1 MARLNKWDTKHLR
14 NGEHYARQI
23 EAIYQAAVREAAAIG
38 ASIPDFSPDKPFS
51 FADYPSTKARIDKL
65 TKTLKSSVTTVILDG
80 IDTEWTLAND
90 KNSELCDTVFGKY
103 AGKLTK
109 EQQRRYYSTNDA
121 ARKAFT
127 QRKTAGLNLSDRVW
141 RYTDQFKA
149 EIEMGLDLG
158 LRDGVSADEMSRQ
171 LRQYLRQPDKLFRRV
186 RDEHGQL
193 HLSKQAAA
201 YHPGAGVY
209 RSSYKNARRLAATE
223 TNLAYRTS
231 DYTRWQQLDFVVG
244 IEIKLSNNHT
254 LGGMPFT
261 DICDQLAGRY
271 PKDFKFT
278 GWHPHCRCHA
288 VSILKT
294 QEEMAADNER
304 IISGEPLTG
313 ESVNKVSDVPDN
325 FKSWIADNKD
335 RIARAKSQPYFLR
348 DNERYAN
355 PKEQFPTIAERAA
368 ARHAARTPMQIE
380 AIRKQWSERK
390 AVRHYGQNVLRY
402 MDGISDVDTLAL
414 SKALNGG
421 DTGRIL
427 SEARRLK
434 ATGKEILS
442 LSRLDNPMQVAREF
456 SMVDAISVNSAVEK
470 KLTGWAHLPLE
481 GRKKKLLF
489 EIEWV
494 EKNKKYAT
502 WPAAQSAYRKELTAV
517 VDAIDWA
524 KINEEF
530 AAASSF
536 KTKSNPYKS
545 LVAKLQEAISTQD
558 KAAAHETLSAIKSK
572 RAYLEKETA
581 KREAQKMLGGGVHKT
596 FAEDAYTQAR
606 KDNAVWCKNTSAS
619 MSKLKGKADEVYMAA
634 SEAETDAAYSYTSG
648 SGYINRP
655 LRGYDRYW
663 DESSFKGIGKVPL
676 DNESPR
682 GPRDIENLTK
692 LIDKSSYDKDIW
704 LQRGIES
711 DGLAGFL
718 QLTNLDEKA
727 VQALVGQ
734 TITDPAFMSCGA
746 AKGTGFSGNIINI
759 YCPKGTKMLYI
770 DGRSAYAH
778 ENEMLLQRNTRFRV
792 TKVEKAGYRY
802 YIDVEVVGQI

>member
-1 MARLNKWDTKHLR
+1 MARLNKWETKHLK

-38 ASIPDFSPDKPFS
+38 AAIPDFSPDKPFS
-51 FADYPSTKARIDKL
+51 FSDYPSTKARIEKL

-80 IDTEWTLAND
+80 IDTEWALAND
-90 KNSELCDTVFGKY
+90 KNSELCDTVFGKF

-121 ARKAFT
+121 ARRAFT
-127 QRKTAGLNLSDRVW
+127 QRKTAGLNLSNRVW

-158 LRDGVSADEMSRQ
+158 LRDGVSADEMSQQ

-254 LGGMPFT
+254 LNGVAFT

-304 IISGEPLTG
+304 IMNGEPLDG
-313 ESVNKVSDVPDN
+313 ESVNKVPDVPDN
-325 FKSWIADNKD
+325 FKSWITDNEE
-335 RIARAKSQPYFLR
+335 RISRAKSLPYFLR
-348 DNERYAN
+348 DNGQYAN
-355 PKEQFPTIAERAA
+355 PKEQLPTLAERAA

-390 AVRHYGQNVLRY
+390 AIRHYGQNVLNY
-402 MDGISDVDTLAL
+402 MDGISDVNTLAL
-414 SKALNGG
+414 SDALNGG
-421 DTGRIL
+421 DMGRIL
-427 SEARRLK
+427 TEARKLK

-442 LSRLDNPMQVAREF
+442 LTRLDNPMQVAREF
-456 SMVDAISVNSAVEK
+456 SMAEAASVNTAVEK
-470 KLTGWAHLPLE
+470 KIAGWAHLSLE
-481 GRKKKLLF
+481 ERKKKLLF

-502 WPAAQSAYRKELTAV
+502 WSAAQNAYRKELTAV

-530 AAASSF
+530 AASASF

-545 LVAKLQEAISTQD
+545 LVAKLQEAISGQD
-558 KAAAHETLSAIKSK
+558 KAAAQETLSAIKAK
-572 RAYLEKETA
+572 RLYLEKETA
-581 KREAQKMLGGGVHKT
+581 KREAQKLLGGGVHKT
-596 FAEDAYTQAR
+596 FAEDAYSQAR
-606 KDNAVWCKNTSAS
+606 KDNAIWCKTTGTSE
-619 MSKLKGKADEVYMAA
+619 SKLKGKADEVYRAA
-634 SEAETDAAYSYTSG
+634 TEAEKDAAYQYTSG

-663 DESSFKGIGKVPL
+663 DDSSFKGVGKVPL

-682 GPRDIENLTK
+682 GPKDIENLTK
-692 LIDKSSYDKDIW
+692 MIDRSSYDKDIW

-718 QLTNLDEKA
+718 QLANLDEKA

-746 AKGTGFSGNIINI
+746 AKGSGFGGNIINI

-792 TKVEKAGYRY
+792 TKVERSGSRY

>member
-1 MARLNKWDTKHLR
+1 MARLNKWDTKHLK

-23 EAIYQAAVREAAAIG
+23 EAIYRAAVREAAAIG
-38 ASIPDFSPDKPFS
+38 ASTPDFSPDKPFS
-51 FADYPSTKARIDKL
+51 FADYPSTKARMDKL

-80 IDTEWTLAND
+80 IDTEWSLAND

-109 EQQRRYYSTNDA
+109 EQQRRYYSTNNA

-149 EIEMGLDLG
+149 EIEMGIDLG

-271 PKDFKFT
+271 PKDFRFT

-304 IISGEPLTG
+304 IMNGEPLDG

-325 FKSWIADNKD
+325 FKSWISDNEE
-335 RIARAKSQPYFLR
+335 RISRAKSLPCFLR
-348 DNERYAN
+348 DNERY
-355 PKEQFPTIAERAA
+355 TRS
-368 ARHAARTPMQIE
+368 H
-380 AIRKQWSERK
+380 
-390 AVRHYGQNVLRY
+390 
-402 MDGISDVDTLAL
+402 
-414 SKALNGG
+414 
-421 DTGRIL
+421 
-427 SEARRLK
+427 
-434 ATGKEILS
+434 
-442 LSRLDNPMQVAREF
+442 
-456 SMVDAISVNSAVEK
+456 
-470 KLTGWAHLPLE
+470 
-481 GRKKKLLF
+481 
-489 EIEWV
+489 
-494 EKNKKYAT
+494 
-502 WPAAQSAYRKELTAV
+502 
-517 VDAIDWA
+517 
-524 KINEEF
+524 
-530 AAASSF
+530 
-536 KTKSNPYKS
+536 
-545 LVAKLQEAISTQD
+545 
-558 KAAAHETLSAIKSK
+558 
-572 RAYLEKETA
+572 LEKSGWESC
-581 KREAQKMLGGGVHKT
+581 VHKT
-596 FAEDAYTQAR
+596 FAEDAYSQAL
-606 KDNAVWCKNTSAS
+606 KDKAVWCKSTSAS
-619 MSKLKGKADEVYMAA
+619 MSEFKGKADEVYEAA
-634 SEAETDAAYSYTSG
+634 SQAEIDAAYNYTSD
-648 SGYINRP
+648 SGYFNRP
-655 LRGYDRYW
+655 LRGYDRCWGKPY
-663 DESSFKGIGKVPL
+663 FKGINRVPW
-676 DNESPR
+676 DNERMR
-682 GPRDIENLTK
+682 GAKDIENLTK
-692 LIDKSSYDKDIW
+692 MIGRSSFDKDVW
-704 LQRGIES
+704 LQREM
-711 DGLAGFL
+711 DNEGLALFL
-718 QLTNLDEKA
+718 QLDKLSAKA
-727 VQALVGQ
+727 VKALVGQ
-734 TITDPAFMSCGA
+734 TFTDSAFVSCAA
-746 AKGTGFSGNIINI
+746 AKMKDFGTSILNI

-770 DGRSAYAH
+770 DGRSAFMD

-802 YIDVEVVGQI
+802 YIDLEVTGQI